1 VAIVCPKNQRLKPR
15 KRLFLPAMRELVR
28 AYQAFSAYSETHV
41 RQFDLTPAQFDVIA
55 TLGKPI
61 VQSLSRVCATL
72 TIIIRLE
79 RMPSH

>member
-1 VAIVCPKNQRLKPR
+1 MPEKSTTQATKAS
-15 KRLFLPAMRELVR
+15 FLPAMRELVR

-41 RQFDLTPAQFDVIA
+41 RQFDLMPAQFDVIA
-55 TLGKPI
+55 TLGRPI

-79 RMPSH
+79 RTPSH